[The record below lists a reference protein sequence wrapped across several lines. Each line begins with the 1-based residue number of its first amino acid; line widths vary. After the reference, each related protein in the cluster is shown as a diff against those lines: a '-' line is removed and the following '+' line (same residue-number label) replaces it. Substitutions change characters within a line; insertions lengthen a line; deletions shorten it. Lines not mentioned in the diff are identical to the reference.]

1 MYVLFK
7 THDLV
12 QSMEELREVYLRQ
25 VKDDE
30 SHAFEED
37 GMTDAA
43 INVCTT
49 CPSPHYHH
57 YHCHHHHCHHHA
69 PPQSRKAVVPARHSP
84 LHRRA
89 RLRSATSAAGT
100 P

>member
-43 INVCTT
+43 INVCTA
-49 CPSPHYHH
+49 CPSS
-57 YHCHHHHCHHHA
+57 HHHHHHA
-69 PPQSRKAVVPARHSP
+69 PPQSRKAAVPARHSP

-100 P
+100 Q